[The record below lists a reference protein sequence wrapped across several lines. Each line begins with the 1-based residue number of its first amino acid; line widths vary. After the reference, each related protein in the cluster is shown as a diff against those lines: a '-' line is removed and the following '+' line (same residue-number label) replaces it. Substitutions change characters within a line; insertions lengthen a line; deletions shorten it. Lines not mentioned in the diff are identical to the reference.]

1 MKTRFFTRRILSFEE
16 EKTSIVQVMKG
27 DNSVCQTSL
36 LDNTLAHRIA
46 QASRSFP
53 ADDSPALDKSINLVT
68 RSLPLSSE
76 LIVARSKGARQIKD
90 SQRSKMYLVCHC
102 KFWVERVDI
111 TGSMRYTSLGRKRT
125 SINKE

>member
-1 MKTRFFTRRILSFEE
+1 
-16 EKTSIVQVMKG
+16 MKG

-53 ADDSPALDKSINLVT
+53 ADDSPLLDKSINLVT

-76 LIVARSKGARQIKD
+76 LIVARSKGARQIRD

-125 SINKE
+125 SISKESLDVYLEFYIP